1 MRDDVWHFKTPK
13 EVDTKATRPSRF
25 FHTYLPQPYPLHQ
38 RRPVTS
44 MAPTQQ
50 QCFVEDVIE
59 PIRICSVTRSP
70 AKEGDDDE
78 NGNEGAAKVKR
89 QQHAITNFD
98 ELSNH
103 LEDIQH
109 QNGEHVH
116 RFISICQ
123 RNSWRPLQ
131 ITLPMFELIMEKL
144 SLNNSLRDIV
154 SCFYTRN
161 MNVEEVFCM
170 PYTERRKGSVAEA
183 SYTIRYPEYKSEEDT
198 WVIRQTGV
206 YHRCDAASRQSL
218 FIMINPTPN
227 SQASSRAMEWLSS
240 SVAAD
245 PETETDDPVWLH
257 KLVFETYLP
266 AWRFYIASMERQFL
280 PLSYKTLINFID
292 EPSTM
297 KPSHLTK
304 LASLAN
310 RFQTISSTLESSEE
324 TLTELSALC
333 THRLLP
339 KGLAMNADNEV
350 LQESASE
357 FENFRRQCRAFSRTA
372 TDLHHRAQT
381 TSQLL
386 ANTLSFREQL
396 DSRKQNEN
404 MLRLNKSVV
413 FITTLTLLYLPPS
426 FIATFFG
433 MNFFN
438 MDSVTGKIVG
448 SPMIWIYALC
458 SILLTTAT
466 FATYYTMR
474 EGSYLNAKVSEMRD
488 LNWRKVLH
496 RNQHDDK
503 DVELNSL
510 EV

>member
-1 MRDDVWHFKTPK
+1 
-13 EVDTKATRPSRF
+13 
-25 FHTYLPQPYPLHQ
+25 
-38 RRPVTS
+38 

-50 QCFVEDVIE
+50 ECFVEDVIE
-59 PIRICSVTRSP
+59 PIRICSVTRLP
-70 AKEGDDDE
+70 AEGGSDGEKERV
-78 NGNEGAAKVKR
+78 AKVKH
-89 QQHAITNFD
+89 QQRAIANFD
-98 ELSNH
+98 ELSIC
-103 LEDIQH
+103 LEDIQSRSE
-109 QNGEHVH
+109 EHIH
-116 RFISICQ
+116 HFISICQ

-144 SLNNSLRDIV
+144 SLNSSLRDIV

-170 PYTERRKGSVAEA
+170 PYTERRKGSVVEA

-218 FIMINPTPN
+218 FIMTNPTPD
-227 SQASSRAMEWLSS
+227 SQASNRAIEWLSS
-240 SVAAD
+240 RNSAAGS
-245 PETETDDPVWLH
+245 ETETHDHVWLH

-292 EPSTM
+292 EPTTM

-310 RFQTISSTLESSEE
+310 RFQTISSILESSEE
-324 TLTELSALC
+324 TLSELSALC
-333 THRLLP
+333 THRLLLP
-339 KGLAMNADNEV
+339 KGSSRKNADNEV

-426 FIATFFG
+426 FIAVSTFFG

-438 MDSVTGKIVG
+438 MDTVTGKIVG

-458 SILLTTAT
+458 SVALTTLT
-466 FATYYTMR
+466 FATYYAMR
-474 EGSYLNAKVSEMRD
+474 EGSYLNAKILEMRD
-488 LNWRKVLH
+488 LDWRRLLY
-496 RNQHDDK
+496 RRQHDDK

>member
-1 MRDDVWHFKTPK
+1 
-13 EVDTKATRPSRF
+13 
-25 FHTYLPQPYPLHQ
+25 
-38 RRPVTS
+38 
-44 MAPTQQ
+44 MAPKMQ
-50 QCFVEDVIE
+50 QCFIEDVIE
-59 PIRICSVTRSP
+59 PIRICSVARSP
-70 AKEGDDDE
+70 LADDDG
-78 NGNEGAAKVKR
+78 NGTATAVN
-89 QQHAITNFD
+89 QQLVTNFD
-98 ELSNH
+98 
-103 LEDIQH
+103 D
-109 QNGEHVH
+109 
-116 RFISICQ
+116 SICQ

-131 ITLPMFELIMEKL
+131 ITVPMFELVMEKL
-144 SLNNSLRDIV
+144 NLNNSLRDIV

-170 PYTERRKGSVAEA
+170 PYTERRKGSVVEA
-183 SYTIRYPEYKSEEDT
+183 SYTIRYPEYKSDGDT

-206 YHRCDAASRQSL
+206 YHRCDAAASRQSL

-227 SQASSRAMEWLSS
+227 SQASSRAMEWLSNR
-240 SVAAD
+240 SVAVGS
-245 PETETDDPVWLH
+245 ETDDPIWLH

-266 AWRFYIASMERQFL
+266 AWRYYIASMERQFL

-310 RFQTISSTLESSEE
+310 RFQTISSILESSEE
-324 TLTELSALC
+324 TLKELSALC
-333 THRLLP
+333 THRRLKRP
-339 KGLAMNADNEV
+339 MNADDV
-350 LQESASE
+350 RQESISE
-357 FENFRRQCRAFSRTA
+357 FENFRRQCKAFSRTA

-404 MLRLNKSVV
+404 VLRLNKSVA

-438 MDSVTGKIVG
+438 MDSG
-448 SPMIWIYALC
+448 
-458 SILLTTAT
+458 TAT

-488 LNWRKVLH
+488 LDWRKLLYLK
-496 RNQHDDK
+496 QHEGT

-510 EV
+510 KV

>member
-1 MRDDVWHFKTPK
+1 
-13 EVDTKATRPSRF
+13 
-25 FHTYLPQPYPLHQ
+25 
-38 RRPVTS
+38 

-70 AKEGDDDE
+70 AEDDDDG
-78 NGNEGAAKVKR
+78 GNEGATKFKQQQ
-89 QQHAITNFD
+89 QQHAITTLD
-98 ELSNH
+98 ELSNY
-103 LEDIQH
+103 LEEIQS
-109 QNGEHVH
+109 QSVEHVH
-116 RFISICQ
+116 HFISICQ

-131 ITLPMFELIMEKL
+131 ITVPMFELIMENFH
-144 SLNNSLRDIV
+144 LNNSLRDIV

-170 PYTERRKGSVAEA
+170 PYTERRKGSVVAAA
-183 SYTIRYPEYKSEEDT
+183 SYTIRYPEYKPDEDT

-206 YHRCDAASRQSL
+206 YHRCDAASHQSL

-227 SQASSRAMEWLSS
+227 SQASSRALEWLFNRSSSS
-240 SVAAD
+240 SVAAGS
-245 PETETDDPVWLH
+245 ETETDDPVWLH
-257 KLVFETYLP
+257 KLIFETYLP

-292 EPSTM
+292 KPSTM

-310 RFQTISSTLESSEE
+310 RFQTISSILESSEE
-324 TLTELSALC
+324 TVAELSALC
-333 THRLLP
+333 TNRLP
-339 KGLAMNADNEV
+339 KGSMKNAYDNDNDDHV

-458 SILLTTAT
+458 SVLLTTAT
-466 FATYYTMR
+466 FATYYMMR
-474 EGSYLNAKVSEMRD
+474 EGSYLNIKASDMRG
-488 LNWRKVLH
+488 LNWRKLLH
-496 RNQHDDK
+496 RNQRDK
-503 DVELNSL
+503 KDIELDSL
-510 EV
+510 KV

>member
-1 MRDDVWHFKTPK
+1 
-13 EVDTKATRPSRF
+13 
-25 FHTYLPQPYPLHQ
+25 
-38 RRPVTS
+38 

-50 QCFVEDVIE
+50 ECFVKDVIE
-59 PIRICSVTRSP
+59 PIRICSVTRLP
-70 AKEGDDDE
+70 AEGGSDGE
-78 NGNEGAAKVKR
+78 EERVAKVKH
-89 QQHAITNFD
+89 QQRAIANFD
-98 ELSNH
+98 ELSVC
-103 LEDIQH
+103 LDDIQSRSEENIH
-109 QNGEHVH
+109 H
-116 RFISICQ
+116 FISICQ

-131 ITLPMFELIMEKL
+131 ITLPMFELVMEKL
-144 SLNNSLRDIV
+144 SLNGSLRDIV

-170 PYTERRKGSVAEA
+170 PYTERRKGSVVEA
-183 SYTIRYPEYKSEEDT
+183 SYTIRYPEYKPEEDT

-218 FIMINPTPN
+218 FVMINPTPD
-227 SQASSRAMEWLSS
+227 SQASNRAIEWLSS
-240 SVAAD
+240 RNGAAGS
-245 PETETDDPVWLH
+245 ETETHDHVWLH

-292 EPSTM
+292 EPTTM
-297 KPSHLTK
+297 KASHLTK

-310 RFQTISSTLESSEE
+310 RFQTISSILESSEE
-324 TLTELSALC
+324 TLSELSALC
-333 THRLLP
+333 SHSLLLP
-339 KGLAMNADNEV
+339 KGSSMENADNEV

-372 TDLHHRAQT
+372 ADLHHRAQT

-433 MNFFN
+433 MNFFD
-438 MDSVTGKIVG
+438 MDTMTGKIVG

-458 SILLTTAT
+458 SVALTTLT
-466 FATYYTMR
+466 FATYYAMR
-474 EGSYLNAKVSEMRD
+474 EGSYLNAKILEMRD
-488 LNWRKVLH
+488 LDWRRLLY
-496 RNQHDDK
+496 RRQHDDK

>member
-1 MRDDVWHFKTPK
+1 MTQRQQQVAQNVTSRYLKKASLQQLLEKIFPGHTDFEIEMRDDVWHFKAPK
-13 EVDTKATRPSRF
+13 EVDAP
-25 FHTYLPQPYPLHQ
+25 YLSH
-38 RRPVTS
+38 RRCPATS

-50 QCFVEDVIE
+50 ECFVEDVIE
-59 PIRICSVTRSP
+59 PIRICSVTRLP
-70 AKEGDDDE
+70 AEGGSDGEKERV
-78 NGNEGAAKVKR
+78 AKVKH
-89 QQHAITNFD
+89 QQRAIANFD
-98 ELSNH
+98 ELSIC
-103 LEDIQH
+103 LEDIH
-109 QNGEHVH
+109 SRSEEHIH
-116 RFISICQ
+116 HFISICQ

-144 SLNNSLRDIV
+144 SLNSSLRDIV

-227 SQASSRAMEWLSS
+227 SQASDRAIEWLSS
-240 SVAAD
+240 RNSAAGSEA
-245 PETETDDPVWLH
+245 ETHDHVWLH

-292 EPSTM
+292 EPTTM

-310 RFQTISSTLESSEE
+310 RFQTISSILESSEE
-324 TLTELSALC
+324 TLSELSALC
-333 THRLLP
+333 THRLLLP
-339 KGLAMNADNEV
+339 KGSSMKNADNEV

-426 FIATFFG
+426 FIAV
-433 MNFFN
+433 
-438 MDSVTGKIVG
+438 SVCL
-448 SPMIWIYALC
+448 PA
-458 SILLTTAT
+458 
-466 FATYYTMR
+466 
-474 EGSYLNAKVSEMRD
+474 
-488 LNWRKVLH
+488 
-496 RNQHDDK
+496 
-503 DVELNSL
+503 
-510 EV
+510 